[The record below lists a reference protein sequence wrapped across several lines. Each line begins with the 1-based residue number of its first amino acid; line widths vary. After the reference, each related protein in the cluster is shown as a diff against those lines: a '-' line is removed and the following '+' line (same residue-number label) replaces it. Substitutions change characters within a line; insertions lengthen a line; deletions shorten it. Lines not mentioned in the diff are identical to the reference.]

1 MMLISFSRWIETEKL
16 WKEGK
21 DSNILPTLKAE
32 KSEEI

>member
-1 MMLISFSRWIETEKL
+1 MMLFPFSRWIETEKL
-16 WKEGK
+16 QKERK